1 MNLSVAETK
10 EIASL
15 LKRKKDGLSAKDVV
29 DFAKL
34 PGSALHRRFEWDD
47 AKAALGYR
55 LEIARDILQ
64 SFKITVERKT
74 EGEREVTFVV
84 APGAVSTGEGFRDV
98 RLVMK
103 DETFARAQIEYEWRR
118 IRTQLE
124 RLASLCALDGSAL
137 AAVGEFA
144 ASTVRQ
150 GDALIF
156 AEKEEE
162 VAA

>member
-74 EGEREVTFVV
+74 EDEREVTFVV
-84 APGAVSTGEGFRDV
+84 APGAVSIGEGFRDV
-98 RLVMK
+98 RLR
-103 DETFARAQIEYEWRR
+103 DEGRDLRAGADR
-118 IRTQLE
+118 
-124 RLASLCALDGSAL
+124 
-137 AAVGEFA
+137 
-144 ASTVRQ
+144 VR
-150 GDALIF
+150 
-156 AEKEEE
+156 
-162 VAA
+162 VAAHPNATRTPSVPLCPGW